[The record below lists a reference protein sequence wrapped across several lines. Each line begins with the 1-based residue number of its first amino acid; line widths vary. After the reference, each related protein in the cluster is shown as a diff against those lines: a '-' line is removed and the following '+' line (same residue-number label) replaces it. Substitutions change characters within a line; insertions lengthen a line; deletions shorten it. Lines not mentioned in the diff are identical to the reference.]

1 MPYQSEAQE
10 RLMKGVAHNPEF
22 AEKVGIPQSVGKKF
36 EEHKSDAAGV
46 LHHNNGKVLLLK
58 RAMNSSTFPGHWAFA
73 GGTVERDES
82 PYDAAIRET
91 LEETGQLTIRP
102 KLLGTYDSSGTNF
115 HAYVS
120 NDYFEPVL
128 SDEHMAA
135 QWFDVKSLPHPMIP
149 CCHEII
155 KQVYPDSQER
165 SELDVM
171 KDIRDGILPSPQKYD
186 NISLFALRVT
196 GSGIAVRG
204 NGEIAFKSPSDYLT
218 NDFLERCNGLPV
230 IWEHPEEKLL
240 DTESF
245 QKQIIGTSCLPYI
258 DGDEV
263 WTVARIYHERAAELM
278 SEKQLSTSPAV
289 RIGSSAI
296 KHGDLLIE
304 GKPVYLDHV
313 AVCINGVW
321 DKGEPDGI
329 RLDSIEDTIMDE
341 QILEKVQEM
350 LSGFELRMDSKHD
363 EIKNRL
369 DALDKSEKKEVE
381 KEIEETKHV
390 VKDDA
395 KEDDDDAKADMASCG
410 DDDDKKADM
419 ASCGDDDKK
428 ADEMKADARVDSLLD
443 EIASLKTRLES
454 LDAKTAERSVIDT
467 EALAQAQARA
477 DSVAMA
483 LGETTGIAPMMGEAL
498 MSYRKRLASRFS
510 KFSDRFKNVDISK
523 IGDEALFAPI
533 EDAVYADAMT
543 YAKAPPIA
551 EGHVHLIESR
561 DDAGRMVRT
570 PSANSD
576 PRAWMGQFASGA
588 VFNGAI
594 KH

>member
-1 MPYQSEAQE
+1 M
-10 RLMKGVAHNPEF
+10 LF
-22 AEKVGIPQSVGKKF
+22 
-36 EEHKSDAAGV
+36 
-46 LHHNNGKVLLLK
+46 
-58 RAMNSSTFPGHWAFA
+58 
-73 GGTVERDES
+73 
-82 PYDAAIRET
+82 
-91 LEETGQLTIRP
+91 
-102 KLLGTYDSSGTNF
+102 
-115 HAYVS
+115 
-120 NDYFEPVL
+120 
-128 SDEHMAA
+128 
-135 QWFDVKSLPHPMIP
+135 
-149 CCHEII
+149 
-155 KQVYPDSQER
+155 R
-165 SELDVM
+165 S
-171 KDIRDGILPSPQKYD
+171 
-186 NISLFALRVT
+186 
-196 GSGIAVRG
+196 
-204 NGEIAFKSPSDYLT
+204 IAFKSPSDYLT

-278 SEKQLSTSPAV
+278 SETQLSTSPAV

-329 RLDSIEDTIMDE
+329 RLDSIEDTNMDE

-350 LSGFELRMDSKHD
+350 LSGFEVRMDAKHD

-369 DALDKSEKKEVE
+369 DALDKAEKKEVE

-395 KEDDDDAKADMASCG
+395 KSDDDDDAKADAASCG
-410 DDDDKKADM
+410 DDDDKKSDAM
-419 ASCGDDDKK
+419 SCGDDDKK
-428 ADEMKADARVDSLLD
+428 ADDMKADARVDSLLD
-443 EIASLKTRLES
+443 EISSLKARLES
-454 LDAKTAERSVIDT
+454 LDAKTAERSIVDT
-467 EALAQAQARA
+467 ENLAHAQARA

-498 MSYRKRLASRFS
+498 MSYRKRLASRFA
-510 KFSDRFKNVDISK
+510 KYSDRFKNVDISK

-533 EDAVYADAMT
+533 EDAVYADAMS

-561 DDAGRMVRT
+561 DDAGRLVRT
-570 PSANSD
+570 ASANSD

-588 VFNGAI
+588 MFNGVI

>member
-1 MPYQSEAQE
+1 MPYKSEAQE

-36 EEHKSDAAGV
+36 EEHKNDAAGI
-46 LHHNNGKVLLLK
+46 LHHKNGKVLLLK
-58 RAMNSSTFPGHWAFA
+58 RAMNSSTYPGHWAFA
-73 GGTVERDES
+73 GGSVERDES
-82 PYDAAIRET
+82 PYDAAIREVI
-91 LEETGQLTIRP
+91 EETGHRTIRP
-102 KLLGTYDSSGTNF
+102 KLIGTFDSNGVNF

-128 SDEHMAA
+128 NDEHMAA
-135 QWFDVKSLPHPMIP
+135 QWFDIRSLPHPMIP
-149 CCHEII
+149 SSHEII
-155 KQVYPDSQER
+155 KQVYPDAQER
-165 SELDVM
+165 SELDIM
-171 KDIRDGILPSPQKYD
+171 KDIRDGVLPSPQKYD
-186 NISLFALRVT
+186 NIWLYALRIT
-196 GSGIAVRG
+196 GSGLAVRG
-204 NGEIAFKSPSDYLT
+204 DGEIAFKSPSDYLT

-245 QKQIIGTSCLPYI
+245 QKQIIGTSCMPYI

-263 WTVARIYHERAAELM
+263 WTVARIYHERAAEM
-278 SEKQLSTSPAV
+278 MAEKQLSTSPAV

-313 AVCINGVW
+313 AVCVNGVW

-329 RLDSIEDTIMDE
+329 RLDSTEVKNMDE
-341 QILEKVQEM
+341 ELLGKIQEM
-350 LSGFELRMDSKHD
+350 IQGLEVRMDAKHD
-363 EIKNRL
+363 EMKNRL
-369 DALDKSEKKEVE
+369 DALDKAEKKEVE

-395 KEDDDDAKADMASCG
+395 KSDDDDAKSDAMSCG
-410 DDDDKKADM
+410 DDDDKKAD
-419 ASCGDDDKK
+419 AKSDDDDK
-428 ADEMKADARVDSLLD
+428 KADARVDSLLD
-443 EIASLKTRLES
+443 EISSLKASIASLTEKTS
-454 LDAKTAERSVIDT
+454 ERSIADT
-467 EALAQAQARA
+467 EELARAQARA

-483 LGETTGIAPMMGEAL
+483 LGETAGLSPMMGEAL

-523 IGDEALFAPI
+523 ISDEALFAPI

-543 YAKAPPIA
+543 YAKAPPMA

-588 VFNGAI
+588 VFNGVI